1 MFYEEDREKLKKQL
15 DALLD
20 GHAQKKIKAKGVLCP
35 HAGYIYSGAVAGK
48 VFSSVEIPRSIVI
61 LGPNHTGV
69 GKGISVFPGG
79 NWITPLGKVRVDEAM
94 AADVVKKCPRAEFD
108 ELAHSGEH
116 SIEVQLPFLQAIR
129 NDIFIVPI
137 CIRDSD
143 REALT
148 ELADAIASVLKG
160 KDALIIAS
168 SDMTHYE
175 SADSARQKDEK
186 VLRLVEKLDGEK
198 MYTTV
203 FENGISMC
211 GVLPAYVMIKAC
223 VALGATLAEVI
234 KYSNSGE
241 TSGDFSEV
249 VGYAGVVVI

>member
-15 DALLD
+15 EGLMV
-20 GHAQKKIKAKGVLCP
+20 GRAQKKIKAKGVLAP

-61 LGPNHTGV
+61 LGPNHTGA

-79 NWITPLGKVRVDEAM
+79 SWITPLGKVRVDEAI
-94 AADVVKKCPRAEFD
+94 AADIVKKCPHAEFD

-129 NDIFIVPI
+129 SDISMVPV
-137 CIRDSD
+137 CIRNSD
-143 REALT
+143 MEALT
-148 ELADAIASVLKG
+148 ELAAAIAAVLKG
-160 KDALIIAS
+160 KEALIIAS

-175 SADSARQKDEK
+175 SAESARQKDDK

-223 VALGATLAEVI
+223 VALGAVSAEI
-234 KYSNSGE
+234 IQYSNSGE

-249 VGYAGVVVI
+249 VGYAGVAVI